1 LGDLA
6 LTSAVQ
12 IRRDT
17 AANVNAATPLSGE
30 FAYATDT
37 KDLSI
42 GDGST
47 LGGNKLA
54 KADQVHAASAKTTLV
69 DADEIGLVDSAA
81 SNAVKKI
88 TWANIKIAIFS
99 GWGAVI
105 AAATGKTTPVDADV
119 IAISDSEATN
129 ATKGLTFANLAAWVG
144 SKLGPQINAQT
155 GKTTPVDA
163 DTLVISDSAASNVSK
178 KLTWANAKAALNT
191 YLSGLGSLSIV
202 AGDLLYGS
210 STAVLSRLAK
220 GSDGQVL
227 TLASGL
233 PAWAAAASGAGT
245 ARNRIVNPAFQISS
259 INGNTAGTVTGY
271 SPADNWSKFHVS
283 SAGTLTVQ
291 RVQSVTPKGAKD
303 RLRLTVTVADA
314 SLASGEYLTISQNLI
329 GQEVADFQ
337 YGGASAKQSLLRFL
351 FKGPQGTYAI
361 HLGNSATNR
370 SYVAL
375 FTISAGQ
382 TNTDTIQTFTI
393 PGDTTG
399 TWLTDT
405 GTGIT
410 LDIVLAAGATFQG
423 TTGWQSGLILATSG
437 ISNGMGTVSAVFEI
451 GEAGLYL
458 DPDST
463 NAAPTWELP
472 AFIDDYNKQAYTK
485 WVAYTPTFTGF
496 GTAASVFFESR
507 RVGDTLE
514 VRGKWTSGT
523 PTATEA
529 RITLGFNGTDNN
541 VTSDAVK
548 VPTIQHAGNVLTSVA
563 TAATF
568 YALIEQSV
576 GYLTFG
582 LQNASLAALT
592 KQNGSVFSASAAVQ
606 TMSASVPISGW

>member
-1 LGDLA
+1 M
-6 LTSAVQ
+6 TSAVQ

-54 KADQVHAASAKTTLV
+54 KADQVHAASAKTALV

-81 SNAVKKI
+81 SNVVKKI
-88 TWANIKIAIFS
+88 TWANLKTAIFS

-105 AAATGKTTPVDADV
+105 AAATGKTAPVDADV

-178 KLTWANAKAALNT
+178 KMTWANAKAALNT

-233 PAWAAAASGAGT
+233 PSWAANSATARI
-245 ARNRIVNPAFQISS
+245 ARNRIVNPAMQVSQE
-259 INGNTAGTVTGY
+259 NGNTSGTTSAYYAADQWFMSRVT
-271 SPADNWSKFHVS
+271 
-283 SAGTLTVQ
+283 SAGVFTAQ
-291 RVQSVTPKGAKD
+291 RVQSVTANGSKD
-303 RLRLTVTVADA
+303 RFRVTITTADA
-314 SLASGEYLTISQNLI
+314 SVAAGEYLTVSTNLE
-329 GQEVADFQ
+329 GQEVADLR
-337 YGGASAKQSLLRFL
+337 YGSASAAQIVIRFG
-351 FKGPQGTYAI
+351 FKGPAGTYAV
-361 HLGNSATNR
+361 HLGNSAANR

-375 FTISAGQ
+375 FTISAPNA
-382 TNTDTIQTFTI
+382 NTDTVQTI
-393 PGDTTG
+393 SVPGDTSG

-405 GTGIT
+405 GIGMTI
-410 LDIVLAAGATFQG
+410 DIVLACGSTFQG
-423 TTGWQSGLILATSG
+423 TTGWQAGNLLGTSG
-437 ISNGMGTVSAVFEI
+437 VSNGMGTVSAVFELFDV
-451 GEAGLYL
+451 GLYADFTSTGTAPAWEISKFSDEEIRCMRYWEALLYNAAGFAMVSGNYTGTVNTSAAYWRAKKRVTPTVSLATGAWAAATPTLSGGL
-458 DPDST
+458 DHAYAT
-463 NAAPTWELP
+463 NASS
-472 AFIDDYNKQAYTK
+472 
-485 WVAYTPTFTGF
+485 GF
-496 GTAASVFFESR
+496 NAG
-507 RVGDTLE
+507 G
-514 VRGKWTSGT
+514 TSG
-523 PTATEA
+523 A
-529 RITLGFNGTDNN
+529 
-541 VTSDAVK
+541 
-548 VPTIQHAGNVLTSVA
+548 
-563 TAATF
+563 
-568 YALIEQSV
+568 
-576 GYLTFG
+576 
-582 LQNASLAALT
+582 NA
-592 KQNGSVFSASAAVQ
+592 
-606 TMSASVPISGW
+606 ISGNARM